1 MKTALQGVGGLLL
14 AALLLYLVFR
24 HVDRRE
30 FADALAAVSWPA
42 LALGAAVNL
51 GHNVFR
57 VLRWR
62 LLLAPVRPSV
72 PLRPMFVA
80 VILGYMTTWVL
91 PGRVGEL
98 VRPAL
103 LSARENLPLGPCLGT
118 VVADR
123 LLDGVAI
130 VVLFAAGTMS
140 ARFTSG
146 SAGVAGDLRATAGFA
161 LVAVIVGLLILVAMS
176 VWGAG
181 AEAWLARRSPVVRW
195 VGRVALGLSRGAE
208 ALRSPGRLIPILAH
222 SLLAWTTIG
231 IGTWVGIRAAGAD
244 VGFADVLVM
253 LPLLALGVSLPTP
266 GGVGGYNVAMQVG
279 LTRLF
284 GVPDSTAASAGLLMW
299 VAIVVPIL
307 IAGPVLL
314 YTEKLSFADLVAA
327 GKQVR
332 ALGNPTG
339 AAGGM
344 A

>member
-1 MKTALQGVGGLLL
+1 MKTALQGIGGLLL

-24 HVDRRE
+24 NIDRQ
-30 FADALAAVSWPA
+30 ALSNALAAVSWPA
-42 LALGAAVNL
+42 LAAGAAINI

-57 VLRWR
+57 VFRWR
-62 LLLAPVRPSV
+62 WLLQPFREAVA
-72 PLRPMFVA
+72 LRPMFVA

-130 VVLFAAGTMS
+130 VFLFGVGSATAQFAGDSAALSGQIRVTAAVALAVVLFGLL
-140 ARFTSG
+140 G
-146 SAGVAGDLRATAGFA
+146 
-161 LVAVIVGLLILVAMS
+161 LVATSAF
-176 VWGAG
+176 AG
-181 AEAWLARRSPVVRW
+181 RLEAWLIRQWAPIRW
-195 VGRVALGLSRGAE
+195 TGRAALALSRGTD
-208 ALRSPGRLIPILAH
+208 ALRSPRLLAPILAH
-222 SLLAWTTIG
+222 SLLAWLTVAL
-231 IGTWVGIRAAGAD
+231 GTWIGVRAVGAD
-244 VGFADVLVM
+244 VSFADMLVM
-253 LPLLALGVSLPTP
+253 LPLLALGVSIPTP
-266 GGVGGYNVAMQVG
+266 GGVGGYHAAMQVG

-284 GVPDSTAASAGLLMW
+284 GVDATTAASAGLLMH

-314 YTEKLSFADLVAA
+314 YTERLSFADLVAA

-332 ALGNPTG
+332 SLG
-339 AAGGM
+339 AAG
-344 A
+344 